1 MLNSV
6 NNKMIECDRLLTA
19 IYFLS
24 YISGEMIVLVISNQP
39 RATLSDDLRS
49 PPFYIHYLL
58 IYHVKHLPGLTA
70 AKLCTRCDREP
81 SKKVT
86 RNQTI

>member
-1 MLNSV
+1 
-6 NNKMIECDRLLTA
+6 MIECDRLLTA

-24 YISGEMIVLVISNQP
+24 YISWEMIVLVISNQP

-49 PPFYIHYLL
+49 TPFYIHYLL
-58 IYHVKHLPGLTA
+58 IYHLKHLPGLTA
-70 AKLCTRCDREP
+70 AKLRTRCDREP

-86 RNQTI
+86 RNQTT

>member
-1 MLNSV
+1 
-6 NNKMIECDRLLTA
+6 MIECDRLLTA

-24 YISGEMIVLVISNQP
+24 YISGEIISNQP
-39 RATLSDDLRS
+39 RATLSDDLRFP

-58 IYHVKHLPGLTA
+58 IYHLKHLPGLTA
-70 AKLCTRCDREP
+70 AKLGTRCDREP

-86 RNQTI
+86 RNQTT